1 MESSLGTVKGQMIL
15 DVKQALASYTAA
27 RAAHVSTVTA
37 LSTGAG
43 ALTSVGQGMA
53 LAGAGLAVGIGVAVN
68 AAAEFERKLDYFGAV
83 SNSTQEEYDAIR
95 KKALELGKD
104 TIYSAGEI
112 ADSFVELGKAG
123 VSAKDIIGGVG
134 EGVAALGAAA
144 DIPLDTA
151 ATIITSAVQS
161 FGLGADKAVEV
172 ADRLAGA
179 ANASILDV
187 QDLGVSLKYV
197 GGVASALGIE
207 FEDVN
212 TALAILGKYGI
223 RGSTAGT
230 SLRQTLVSLGGA
242 TKKAETE
249 LKSLGIITED
259 GSNQF
264 FNTDGSA
271 KTLAET
277 FDILGKATA
286 GMTDQAKLASFK
298 KIFQVRALPTVIAL
312 TKEGAAGFDQ
322 MAASINKTTAAEVA
336 AKRLD
341 NLSGDIE
348 VLKGNIE
355 TLAIE
360 AGSQLQVFARGVVQ
374 GLTKVIQFFSELS
387 PEMQKTIIVTLAWIA
402 GILIVVGVIGMFA
415 GAVLHIIALIIQLG
429 PVLTLVGKGIG
440 ILATG
445 FRALGA
451 AMLANPIGIIIA
463 LIGVLIA
470 IFIHLWNNNE
480 GFRQFWINLWET
492 IKSAALAVWNWL
504 KGLPAFFGT
513 MWASIQATTQTIWNN
528 ILNFFRAIPGAIMT
542 FFLNF
547 TLPGLLIKHWDSI
560 WGAIQT
566 AWGAIMTFFQ
576 ELPGNLANFF
586 AELPSKVG
594 YFIGLMAGTALR
606 FLIDFTV
613 NSVNAIRNWFNQTVS
628 WFQKLPGRVTSFVT
642 KLYDS
647 VINWLTK
654 LSVQAIIWVIKA
666 YRGITDWFEKLPGRV
681 ATFFTNVY
689 NNVINWMAK
698 TGTKAVAQALSM
710 ITGIQRWW
718 AALPGKVAAWFRDT
732 YNSVVTWFR
741 KASTAGSNLAR
752 DMYNGIVNF
761 VSDIPGA
768 VAGAFRQVYNTVIG
782 WVSSGYQAAVNFG
795 SSLWEGFKDGMGIHS
810 PSYIEEAMF
819 KVVDTMDAETSKF
832 RTQVRDLQGL
842 GNHLTEIG
850 NTLSFGDG
858 LNVDQIAKEISSAQ
872 AYQAQ
877 LASLAASTNFGTSLG
892 VTSTETVTLDSIDRT
907 LRLLAT
913 RPQKVVNQEVEI
925 NNPVTARD
933 SESTD
938 QGLQLAGAVLE

>member
-95 KKALELGKD
+95 QKALELGKD
-104 TIYSAGEI
+104 TIYSAGQI

-123 VSAKDIIGGVG
+123 VSATDIIGGVG

-172 ADRLAGA
+172 ADKLAGA
-179 ANASILDV
+179 ANASIVDV
-187 QDLGVSLKYV
+187 QDLGVSLKYA
-197 GGVASALGIE
+197 GGVASALGIQ

-230 SLRQTLVSLGGA
+230 SLRQTLISLGGA
-242 TKKAETE
+242 TAKAEGE
-249 LKSLGIITED
+249 LENLGIIMED
-259 GSNQF
+259 GSNRF
-264 FNTDGSA
+264 FNADGSA

-277 FDILGKATA
+277 FQILGEATA

-298 KIFQVRALPTVIAL
+298 KIFQTRALPTVIAL

-322 MAASINKTTAAEVA
+322 MAASINKTTAADVA

-348 VLKGNIE
+348 VLKGNVE

-360 AGSQLQVFARGVVQ
+360 AGSQLQEFARGVVQ
-374 GLTKVIQFFSELS
+374 GLTQVIQFFSNLS
-387 PEMQKTIIVTLAWIA
+387 PEMQKTIITTLAWIA
-402 GILIVVGVIGMFA
+402 GILLVVGILGMFA
-415 GAVLHIIALIIQLG
+415 GAVLNIIGIIIQLG

-445 FRALGA
+445 FRALGV
-451 AMLANPIGIIIA
+451 AMMANPIGLIIG
-463 LIGVLIA
+463 LIGLLVA
-470 IFIHLWNNNE
+470 AFIYLWNNNE
-480 GFRQFWINLWET
+480 GFRQFWINLWEV
-492 IKSAALAVWNWL
+492 IKSAAMAVWEWF
-504 KGLPAFFGT
+504 KGLPAFFSA
-513 MWASIQATTQTIWNN
+513 MWTSIQTFTQTVWNN

-566 AWGAIMTFFQ
+566 AWGAIMTFFA

-586 AELPSKVG
+586 ATLPERVG
-594 YFIGLMAGTALR
+594 YFIGLMVGTALK
-606 FLIDFTV
+606 FLIDF
-613 NSVNAIRNWFNQTVS
+613 SISAAQTIQDWYDNTIS
-628 WFQKLPGRVTSFVT
+628 WFQKLPGRVTTFMT
-642 KLYDS
+642 NLYNS
-647 VINWLTK
+647 AILWLTK
-654 LSVQAIIWVIKA
+654 LTLQAIIWVVKA
-666 YRGITDWFEKLPGRV
+666 YQGITGWFEKLPGRV
-681 ATFFTNVY
+681 TTFFTNLY
-689 NNVINWMAK
+689 NSVTTWMAK
-698 TGTKAVAQALSM
+698 AALRAIIEATKLV
-710 ITGIQRWW
+710 TGIQRWW
-718 AALPGKVAAWFRDT
+718 AALPGRIASWFQQAYNNVVRWMTSSRDRAVDGAA
-732 YNSVVTWFR
+732 
-741 KASTAGSNLAR
+741 
-752 DMYNGIVNF
+752 DMANGIADWVGN
-761 VSDIPGA
+761 IPGA
-768 VAGAFRQVYNTVIG
+768 VAGAFQQVYNTVIG
-782 WVSSGYQAAVNFG
+782 WISSGYQAALNFG

-819 KVVDTMDAETSKF
+819 QVVETMDKETGKF

-850 NTLSFGDG
+850 NSLSFGDG

-877 LASLAASTNFGTSLG
+877 LASLAASTNFGASVG
-892 VTSTETVTLDSIDRT
+892 VTTTEAVTLDSIDRT
-907 LRLLAT
+907 LRLLAS

-938 QGLQLAGAVLE
+938 QSLQLAGAVLD

>member
-53 LAGAGLAVGIGVAVN
+53 VAGAGLAVGIGVAVN

-95 KKALELGKD
+95 AKALELGKD
-104 TIYSAGEI
+104 TIYSAGQI

-123 VSAKDIIGGVG
+123 VSATDIIGGVG

-172 ADRLAGA
+172 ADKLAGA

-187 QDLGVSLKYV
+187 QDLGVSLKYA
-197 GGVASALGIE
+197 GGVASALGIQ

-230 SLRQTLVSLGGA
+230 SLRQTLISLGGA
-242 TKKAETE
+242 TAKAEGE
-249 LKSLGIITED
+249 LEKLGIITED
-259 GSNQF
+259 GSNRF
-264 FNTDGSA
+264 FNADGSA

-277 FDILGKATA
+277 FQILGEATK

-298 KIFQVRALPTVIAL
+298 KIFQTRALPTVIAL
-312 TKEGAAGFDQ
+312 TKEGAAGFDE
-322 MAASINKTTAAEVA
+322 MAAAINKTTAADVA

-348 VLKGNIE
+348 VLKGNVE

-360 AGSQLQVFARGVVQ
+360 AGSQLQAFARDVVQ
-374 GLTKVIQFFSELS
+374 GLTAVVQFFSDLG

-402 GILIVVGVIGMFA
+402 GILLVVGVLGMFA
-415 GAVLHIIALIIQLG
+415 GAIMNIIGVIIQLG
-429 PVLTLVGKGIG
+429 PVLAFLGK
-440 ILATG
+440 ILGPLAAG

-451 AMLANPIGIIIA
+451 AMFANPIGLIIA
-463 LIGVLIA
+463 AVAALVAG
-470 IFIHLWNNNE
+470 FIYLWNTNE
-480 GFRQFWINLWET
+480 GFRQFWIGLWAT
-492 IKSAALAVWNWL
+492 IKSAAVAVWNWF
-504 KGLPAFFGT
+504 KTLPAFFSA
-513 MWASIQATTQTIWNN
+513 MWTALQTSTLSIWNN
-528 ILNFFRAIPGAIMT
+528 IMNFFKSIPGLIMT
-542 FFLNF
+542 YFLNF
-547 TLPGLLIKHWDSI
+547 TLPGLLIKHWDTI
-560 WGAIQT
+560 WSGITT
-566 AWGAIMTFFQ
+566 AWGAIMSFFR

-586 AELPSKVG
+586 SDLPYKVG
-594 YFIGLMAGTALR
+594 YFISLGVGLWIKT
-606 FLIDFTV
+606 LIDFSTMAV
-613 NSVNAIRNWFNQTVS
+613 ETIANWYTATIDWFKKLPGRVAAFFTNMYNAAMDWLTKFSVQAVIKAQAIYNGISNWI
-628 WFQKLPGRVTSFVT
+628 QKLPGRVTT
-642 KLYDS
+642 Y
-647 VINWLTK
+647 
-654 LSVQAIIWVIKA
+654 
-666 YRGITDWFEKLPGRV
+666 
-681 ATFFTNVY
+681 FTNIY
-689 NNVINWMAK
+689 NRAVEWMGRTSGK
-698 TGTKAVAQALSM
+698 VVAQA
-710 ITGIQRWW
+710 IQLANGMARWW
-718 AALPGKVAAWFRDT
+718 QGLPDRVAGWFTRV
-732 YNSVVTWFR
+732 YNSVVRWMGNTVDS
-741 KASTAGSNLAR
+741 AIDGAA
-752 DMYNGIVNF
+752 DMANGIADW
-761 VSDIPGA
+761 VSNIPSA
-768 VAGAFRQVYNTVIG
+768 VSGAFQEVYNTVIG
-782 WVSSGYQAAVNFG
+782 WVSSGYQAALDFG
-795 SSLWEGFKDGMGIHS
+795 SGLWDGFRDGMGIHS

-819 KVVDTMDAETSKF
+819 KVVDTMDAETAKF

-850 NTLSFGDG
+850 NTLTFGDG
-858 LNVDQIAKEISSAQ
+858 LNTDQIAKEISSAQ

-877 LASLAASTNFGTSLG
+877 LATLAASTNFGASVG
-892 VTSTETVTLDSIDRT
+892 VTTTEAVTLDSIDRT

-913 RPQKVVNQEVEI
+913 RPQKVVNQDVDI
-925 NNPVTARD
+925 HNPVTERD
-933 SESTD
+933 STSTD
-938 QGLQLAGAVLE
+938 QSLQLAGAVLE

>member
-1 MESSLGTVKGQMIL
+1 MESSLGTIKGQMIL

-53 LAGAGLAVGIGVAVN
+53 LAGAGLAVGIGLAVN

-95 KKALELGKD
+95 QKALELGKD
-104 TIYSAGEI
+104 TIYSAGQI

-123 VSAKDIIGGVG
+123 ISAKDIIGGVG

-151 ATIITSAVQS
+151 ATIITAAIQS

-172 ADRLAGA
+172 ADKLAGA
-179 ANASILDV
+179 ANASIVDV
-187 QDLGVSLKYV
+187 QDLGVSLKYA
-197 GGVASALGIE
+197 GGVASALGIQ
-207 FEDVN
+207 FDDVN

-230 SLRQTLVSLGGA
+230 SLRQTLISLNGA
-242 TKKAETE
+242 TGKAQAE
-249 LKSLGIITED
+249 LKSLGIIMED
-259 GSNQF
+259 GSNRF
-264 FNTDGSA
+264 FNADGSA

-298 KIFQVRALPTVIAL
+298 QIFQTRALPTVIAL
-312 TKEGAAGFDQ
+312 TKEGAAGFDE
-322 MAASINKTTAAEVA
+322 MNLAISKTTAAEVA

-348 VLKGNIE
+348 VLKGNVE

-360 AGSQLQVFARGVVQ
+360 AGSQLQEFARGVVQ
-374 GLTKVIQFFSELS
+374 GLTAVVQWFSNLG
-387 PEMQKTIIVTLAWIA
+387 PEVQKTILVVAAWVAVILLVV
-402 GILIVVGVIGMFA
+402 GILGMFA
-415 GAVLHIIALIIQLG
+415 GAVLNIIALVIQLG
-429 PVLTLVGKGIG
+429 PVLTLLGKGIG

-451 AMLANPIGIIIA
+451 AMMANPIGLIIGLIA
-463 LIGVLIA
+463 LLVA
-470 IFIHLWNNNE
+470 AFIWLWNNNE

-492 IKSAALAVWNWL
+492 IKSAALAVWNWF
-504 KGLPAFFGT
+504 KGLPAWFSE
-513 MWASIQATTQTIWNN
+513 MWTLIQMATKLVWND
-528 ILNFFRAIPGAIMT
+528 ILNFFRAIPAAIMT

-566 AWGAIMTFFQ
+566 AWGAIMTFFA

-586 AELPSKVG
+586 ATLPEKVG
-594 YFIGLMAGTALR
+594 YFIGLMAGTAIR
-606 FLIDFTV
+606 FLIEFATNAV
-613 NSVNAIRNWFNQTVS
+613 NTISEWYTNTVS
-628 WFQKLPGRVTSFVT
+628 WFQKLPGRVTTFFTNMYNSATAWMAKFAAQ
-642 KLYDS
+642 
-647 VINWLTK
+647 VIF
-654 LSVQAIIWVIKA
+654 KA
-666 YRGITDWFEKLPGRV
+666 LLAYQGITNWFEKLPGRV
-681 ATFFTNVY
+681 ATFFSNVY
-689 NNVINWMAK
+689 NKAVDWMVK
-698 TGTKAVAQALSM
+698 TGTKVVSEAIAL

-718 AALPGKVAAWFRDT
+718 AGLPGRVATWFQNT
-732 YNSVVTWFR
+732 YNSVTRWFG
-741 KASTAGSNLAR
+741 KAVDAAVDLAF
-752 DMYNGIVNF
+752 DIYDGIVGF

-768 VAGAFRQVYNTVIG
+768 VSGAFQEVYNTIIG
-782 WVSSGYQAAVNFG
+782 WISSGYQAALNFG

-819 KVVDTMDAETSKF
+819 KVVDTMDSETDKF

-842 GNHLTEIG
+842 GNHLSEIG

-877 LASLAASTNFGTSLG
+877 LASLAASTNFGASLG
-892 VTSTETVTLDSIDRT
+892 VTSTEAVTLESIDRT

-938 QGLQLAGAVLE
+938 QSLQLAGAVLD